1 MIEKTRKLVKK
12 TAILGGT
19 FMRKAKE
26 NGGLNKEEILT
37 KSRQANKDE
46 GIEYAVTQGA
56 KKGNY
61 FGIEIVGFPLLL
73 LSIITGQMLA
83 TYALASVILA
93 SWFGEFLAKYRILN
107 QKRYLIAAICFGL
120 LGIGAVVLFVRDI
133 GTLQGWWG

>member
-1 MIEKTRKLVKK
+1 MNNNDHR
-12 TAILGGT
+12 
-19 FMRKAKE
+19 
-26 NGGLNKEEILT
+26 KEEILA
-37 KSRQANKDE
+37 KSRKSNKDE

-61 FGIEIVGFPLLL
+61 FGIEVVGFPLLL

-83 TYALASVILA
+83 TYALSSVILA

-107 QKRYLIAAICFGL
+107 QKRYLIAAVCFAV
-120 LGIGAVVLFVRDI
+120 LGIAAVVLFVRDV